1 MKAYLDT
8 NVFLDLLVKDRPNSI
23 SSLIVFESIVH
34 SGDEIFIS
42 TQSIIDSYYIADRQD
57 VNKEEIDNW
66 VAWLLSY
73 ANVTK
78 IGWFEFQDA
87 LKSGERDIEDAA
99 QVALAKA
106 ENCDV
111 FITADAEILA
121 REKDDFLLFIS
132 PKEFIRQSTEVPATS

>member
-23 SSLIVFESIVH
+23 DSLIVFESIVH
-34 SGDEIFIS
+34 SGGEIFIS
-42 TQSIIDSYYIADRQD
+42 TQSIIDSYYVAERQN
-57 VNKEEIDNW
+57 VKKEEIDNW
-66 VAWLLSY
+66 VAWLLSH
-73 ANVTK
+73 ANVSQ

-99 QVALAKA
+99 QIALAKA

-111 FITADAEILA
+111 FITSDAEILA
-121 REKDDFLLFIS
+121 REKEDFLLFIS
-132 PKEFIRQSTEVPATS
+132 PRKFISRCAEVTTS

>member
-23 SSLIVFESIVH
+23 DSLIVFESIVH
-34 SGDEIFIS
+34 SGGEIFIS
-42 TQSIIDSYYIADRQD
+42 TQSIIDSYYVAERQN
-57 VNKEEIDNW
+57 VKKEEIDNW
-66 VAWLLSY
+66 VVWLLSH
-73 ANVTK
+73 ANVSQ

-99 QVALAKA
+99 QIALAKA

-111 FITADAEILA
+111 FITSDAEILA
-121 REKDDFLLFIS
+121 REKEDFLLFIS
-132 PKEFIRQSTEVPATS
+132 PRKFISRCTEVTTS